1 VKDGAFVHFVVSME
15 RNDDRS
21 FEDRKRI
28 LEKIKSLFFNTSHLW
43 TAAFVLF
50 ALLVRL
56 LLFYTFYVLGG
67 TLRFY

>member
-43 TAAFVLF
+43 TAAFVSPF
-50 ALLVRL
+50 VISYHD
-56 LLFYTFYVLGG
+56 FSCSFCSIS
-67 TLRFY
+67 